1 MGRGRQ
7 LRAAVSHEQPG
18 EVVSPRRGVQQIAC
32 QRRVEDKALGG
43 KATLQ
48 QRAGHVLHIVGRL
61 ADIPG
66 EQAPQQALPVAA
78 EDVRP
83 QHRRD
88 AVPGIFLAV
97 HRQHA
102 QVGKAVHRHMGR
114 IAPQRQQPRSVIV
127 RSGRFHRD
135 GIVLVVDSGRRF
147 RRGSG
152 GGQTVF
158 FDELGKFQA
167 EKQVVQ
173 LRPVGLTYRVLG
185 VEFQRRVGDDG
196 GQPVAA
202 AGRFLALRQLPQR
215 GGLGLHV
222 RHGGVQRVDAAVAL
236 DQRHGGLFPDA
247 RYAGDVVAAVAHQGL
262 QVDHVDGIKAVCLPK
277 DRRRHV
283 GGERLAHAGGHQLD
297 AGLVGD
303 QLEAVLIAGHH
314 HALPAPLL
322 AAAGDGAQQVV
333 GLVACQ
339 LVAGNG
345 HGGQHLLHHRQLLGQ
360 LLRHPLAGGL
370 VVGVCLMAEGGL
382 PPVKRH
388 AQRLGLF
395 LVHEPLQHVEKAE
408 NGIGMQ
414 SLPGGQGLYPVKGA
428 VDDAVAVKDHQ
439 FHGVSPCG
447 KILITLYY
455 SPLFGKTQP
464 PGLTVF
470 AFVID

>member
-1 MGRGRQ
+1 MGR
-7 LRAAVSHEQPG
+7 
-18 EVVSPRRGVQQIAC
+18 
-32 QRRVEDKALGG
+32 
-43 KATLQ
+43 
-48 QRAGHVLHIVGRL
+48 
-61 ADIPG
+61 
-66 EQAPQQALPVAA
+66 
-78 EDVRP
+78 
-83 QHRRD
+83 
-88 AVPGIFLAV
+88 F
-97 HRQHA
+97 
-102 QVGKAVHRHMGR
+102 
-114 IAPQRQQPRSVIV
+114 APQRQQPGSVIV

-173 LRPVGLTYRVLG
+173 LRPVGLPYRVLG
-185 VEFQRRVGDDG
+185 VKFQRRVGDDG

-247 RYAGDVVAAVAHQGL
+247 RHAGDVVAAVAHQGL
-262 QVDHVDGIKAVCLPK
+262 QVDHVDGIKAVGLPK

-283 GGERLAHAGGHQLD
+283 GGECLAHAGGHQLD

-303 QLEAVLIAGHH
+303 QLEAVLVAGHH

-333 GLVACQ
+333 SFVACQ

-388 AQRLGLF
+388 AHRLGLF

-455 SPLFGKTQP
+455 SPFFGKTQP
-464 PGLTVF
+464 PDLTVF